1 MIQRLK
7 GNRLELEQVLQGQ
20 LLDALNERNNMAE
33 VTPQHQAHIEKLY
46 LDLRLI
52 NPDLALSILS
62 GVQEDEQPTYAST
75 GGAEQH
81 VKSSRKHR
89 SSKYRN
95 GY

>member
-7 GNRLELEQVLQGQ
+7 GNRLELEQILQGQ
-20 LLDALNERNNMAE
+20 LLEALNERNNMAE

-62 GVQEDEQPTYAST
+62 GVQEDEQPQYAST

-81 VKSSRKHR
+81 VKSRKHK